1 MTDGNA
7 PVSELDERPQ
17 AGVSAAIVAAADAL
31 RPWLYAEQ
39 AATEARSHYS
49 QEIHEAFRDAG
60 FYRMLMPRRY
70 GGLELDL
77 PTYYRVITSISR
89 GCPSSGWMLALGSA
103 HVLQLATSFSAQAQD
118 ELLEDG
124 SFIASASFG
133 FQDASAERV
142 DGGYR
147 ISGTWHFCSGVPYAT
162 HHMPLVPVAG
172 SDERIVAVVPR
183 SQFRMLDNWG
193 DLIGLKGS
201 GSHSVVIEDVT
212 VPEHHTI
219 TLDEWMSIGV
229 ESTPGYRLHANPLY
243 GGSFAAVAPGEL
255 NSVQV
260 GAAQGAIDEYERL
273 LARPTRPIGG
283 APGRSRSLDPDHQRI
298 LGLALAHTDAA
309 YSILI
314 RCGELYH
321 EYAREAMEGGELF
334 TQERALRLYGQLM
347 TAHKLCWEAGD
358 MVFRAGSTTGARDGA
373 PLQRYWRDLCAF
385 RSNGVHQ
392 LDFNAPTIAQAHLGL
407 PVHFFDRP

>member
-1 MTDGNA
+1 MSDVADHPPTTT
-7 PVSELDERPQ
+7 
-17 AGVSAAIVAAADAL
+17 SAAIVAAADAL
-31 RPWLYAEQ
+31 RPALYAEQ
-39 AATEARSHYS
+39 AATEARTYYS
-49 QEIHEAFRDAG
+49 QEMHEAFREAG
-60 FYRMLMPRRY
+60 FYRLLMPRRY
-70 GGLELDL
+70 GGLEFDL
-77 PTYYRVITSISR
+77 PTYYRVITSIAR

-103 HVLQLATSFSAQAQD
+103 HVLQLATSFSERAQD
-118 ELLEDG
+118 ELLDG
-124 SFIASASFG
+124 GNFIASASFA
-133 FQDASAERV
+133 FQDARAERV
-142 DGGYR
+142 EGGYR

-162 HHMPLVPVAG
+162 HHMPLVPVG
-172 SDERIVAVVPR
+172 DTDERIVAVVPR

-201 GSHSVVIEDVT
+201 GSHSVVIDDAT
-212 VPEHHTI
+212 VPEHLTI

-229 ESTPGYRLHANPLY
+229 PSTPGYRLHGNPLY
-243 GGSFAAVAPGEL
+243 GGSFMAVAPGEL

-273 LARPTRPIGG
+273 LARPTRQV
-283 APGRSRSLDPDHQRI
+283 AAAEGRSRAHDPNYQRI

-321 EYAREAMEGGELF
+321 EYAREAMEGGERF
-334 TQERALRLYGQLM
+334 GEERTFRLYGQLM

-392 LDFNAPTIAQAHLGL
+392 LDFNAPSIAQAHLGL
-407 PVHFFDRP
+407 PVEFFDRR